1 MGMKRPVVLPSLAL
15 FRFFIIFLLFFG
27 STYAIGSFSAQDGY
41 ENTYRELKKRIANH
55 VNFLATHAVL
65 ADKNSLVI
73 PHSFTNVL
81 VRELADAIR
90 AGGTGCLRAFWKI
103 NRMELLDNEIACR
116 DFVFLLVALY
126 HNLACAKIFFVSG
139 APRRGAPERGIPWL
153 SLAALYMRLNAIPL
167 GKLFDILDEC
177 YTHYQAILND
187 YGTPAQ
193 PSASLADWFVDFWW
207 LPTLMIGMAAATL
220 VRWIRARQPKKSLA
234 PSQSRDRTGGNSCLL
249 LR

>member
-1 MGMKRPVVLPSLAL
+1 MGVKRPLVLSGLAL
-15 FRFFIIFLLFFG
+15 SRFLIILLLFCG
-27 STYAIGSFSAQDGY
+27 STYTLGFFSAQDGY

-65 ADKNSLVI
+65 SNKNSLVI
-73 PHSFTNVL
+73 PHSFTNDL
-81 VRELADAIR
+81 VRELADVVR
-90 AGGTGCLRAFWKI
+90 EGGTGVLRAFWKV
-103 NRMELLDNEIACR
+103 NRAELLNSEGACR
-116 DFVFLLVALY
+116 EFVFLLVALY
-126 HNLACAKIFFVSG
+126 HNLACAKNSFV
-139 APRRGAPERGIPWL
+139 PERGIQWL

-177 YTHYQAILND
+177 FTHYQAILND

-207 LPTLMIGMAAATL
+207 LPTLMVGMAAATL
-220 VRWIRARQPKKSLA
+220 VRWIRARQHKKS
-234 PSQSRDRTGGNSCLL
+234 PDSSQTRDRIGGNSCLL

>member
-1 MGMKRPVVLPSLAL
+1 MGVKRPLVLSGLAL
-15 FRFFIIFLLFFG
+15 SRFLIIFLLFLG
-27 STYAIGSFSAQDGY
+27 PTCVIGSSAPHEGY
-41 ENTYRELKKRIANH
+41 GNAYRELKKRITNH

-65 ADKNSLVI
+65 SDKNSLVI

-81 VRELADAIR
+81 VRELADAVR
-90 AGGTGCLRAFWKI
+90 AGGTGCLRAFWKV

-126 HNLACAKIFFVSG
+126 HNLACAKIFFVS
-139 APRRGAPERGIPWL
+139 GAPERGIPWL

-207 LPTLMIGMAAATL
+207 LPTLMVGMAAATL
-220 VRWIRARQPKKSLA
+220 VRWIRARQPKKSPA